1 MNVHIVKTNLTFNEF
16 NYKLKQEPMVP
27 NTEVQVRVKV
37 KTVGAKL
44 QIDKENNSKVFFF
57 TCAFLIDSEDFIL
70 DIELEA
76 LIDIETSS
84 DISSNL
90 SEQELLIILRICVP
104 ELDKIINIEINEFLL
119 KTKTVPNENARFF
132 KTENCFKLS

>member
-1 MNVHIVKTNLTFNEF
+1 MNVHIVKTNLAFNEF

-44 QIDKENNSKVFFF
+44 QIDKENNNNVFFF

-76 LIDIETSS
+76 SIDIETSY

-90 SEQELLIILRICVP
+90 SEQELLIILRMCVP

-119 KTKTVPNENARFF
+119 KTKTVPNGNARFF
-132 KTENCFKLS
+132 KTESCFKLS